1 MKSKRRRFISASA
14 AGLALVAVDRL
25 HASPDR
31 AQAALRAITRG
42 AAPEET
48 RVELDIPPLVENG
61 NLVVLNV
68 RVQSPMT
75 ANDFVKTIYIVAEG
89 NPLPNVITAHFTPRA
104 GKAALSTRVRLSESQ
119 RVWAIAETNKG
130 TFYSGQASTIV
141 TLAACTEER

>member
-14 AGLALVAVDRL
+14 AGLALLAVDRL

-31 AQAALRAITRG
+31 AQATLRAITRG
-42 AAPEET
+42 AAPEEA

-75 ANDFVKTIYIVAEG
+75 ADDFVKTIYIVAEG
-89 NPLPNVITAHFTPRA
+89 NPLP
-104 GKAALSTRVRLSESQ
+104 
-119 RVWAIAETNKG
+119 
-130 TFYSGQASTIV
+130 
-141 TLAACTEER
+141 

>member
-14 AGLALVAVDRL
+14 AGLALLAVDRL

-42 AAPEET
+42 AAPEEA

-68 RVQSPMT
+68 RVQSPM
-75 ANDFVKTIYIVAEG
+75 
-89 NPLPNVITAHFTPRA
+89 
-104 GKAALSTRVRLSESQ
+104 RLSESQ